1 MAKPNFIE
9 LRDGR
14 VVHQFAILYEDR
26 VVLAIDKP
34 RHWML
39 VPFTWQRTNR
49 NLQAAL
55 TSSISAGDWW
65 ARSRNL
71 KSLRY
76 VHRLD
81 ADTTGVL
88 LFAKNPGAARALG
101 DLFETRQIEKRYL
114 AVVTGVPRKREWTC
128 TDSIAPDPN
137 HHGSMMAHPSGKEA
151 ETLFKVLEMR
161 GKRALIEARPRT
173 GRQHQIRVHLK
184 QAGLPIIGDELYGR
198 REDLPLALRAVEVS
212 YRDVFTR
219 KPVCIRAREDEFLR
233 EYGFAPKPPPSSPP
247 SAAEAR

>member
-9 LRDGR
+9 LREGKTFHR
-14 VVHQFAILYEDR
+14 FPILYEDR
-26 VVLAIDKP
+26 NVLAIDKP

-49 NLQAAL
+49 NLQAAI
-55 TSSISAGDWW
+55 TSSISAGDFW

-71 KSLRY
+71 KFLRY

-88 LFAKNPGAARALG
+88 LFAKTPGAARALG

-114 AVVTGVPRKREWTC
+114 AVVAGEARQREWSC
-128 TDSIAPDPN
+128 NASIAPDPDHIGAMN
-137 HHGSMMAHPSGKEA
+137 LSSDGKEA
-151 ETLFKVLEMR
+151 ETHFRVVATR
-161 GKRALIEARPRT
+161 GERTLVEARPLT
-173 GRQHQIRVHLK
+173 GRTHQIRLHLRAA
-184 QAGLPIIGDELYGR
+184 QLPILGDELYGKR
-198 REDLPLALRAVEVS
+198 GELPLALRAVEVG

-219 KPVCIRAREDEFLR
+219 KPVRIRAREDEFLR
-233 EYGFAPKPPPSSPP
+233 EYGFGET
-247 SAAEAR
+247 AANP